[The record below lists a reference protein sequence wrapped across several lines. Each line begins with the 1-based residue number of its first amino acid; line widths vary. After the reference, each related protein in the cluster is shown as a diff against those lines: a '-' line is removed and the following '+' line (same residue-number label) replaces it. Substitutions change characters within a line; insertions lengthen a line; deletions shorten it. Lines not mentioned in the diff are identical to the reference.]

1 MKWSVISAAYL
12 FLWLFVYSVAFL
24 HKSGLETHWCCVL
37 KKAAWRSQSW
47 RVTIKYD
54 SEGVW
59 SLHFSGPFFFIWQTV
74 EFLAPKGTFV
84 SKVFRSQD
92 YNAILYC
99 FKQLFE
105 KVEVTK
111 PVANRSTSV
120 EIYVVGLRYKAPSKI
135 DPRLLD
141 VKHIF
146 QQVVDICKTIF

>member
-1 MKWSVISAAYL
+1 M
-12 FLWLFVYSVAFL
+12 
-24 HKSGLETHWCCVL
+24 
-37 KKAAWRSQSW
+37 
-47 RVTIKYD
+47 
-54 SEGVW
+54 
-59 SLHFSGPFFFIWQTV
+59 
-74 EFLAPKGTFV
+74 APKGTFV
-84 SKVFRSQD
+84 SKVFQSQY

-135 DPRLLD
+135 DPHLLD

-146 QQVVDICKTIF
+146 QQVVDISKIIV